1 MNKRFAR
8 ISALSLLALL
18 VAGCA
23 TTSVTPSASPAQSAA
38 LALLDQGKPKD
49 AAQQLEAQA
58 AGATGSARNQLLGDA
73 AFAWYEAGDTARARS
88 LLAQVQPRQLPP
100 LSKVR
105 VALVEAELALADR
118 QPPKALQA
126 LGSDPQAVPQNLR
139 ARWHLARA
147 QALEGTGDATAAL
160 DERARA
166 DNGLSGQARSD
177 NQRAIVRQLATLN
190 DATLQA
196 RAAALPAGDPL
207 YNFVGRALLSRGL
220 ALPRPFDRGEQ
231 WGFDTSKRPPAERD
245 GYRPPAKLAV
255 LLPLSGSLATAAAPV
270 RDGLLAGY
278 YGETRRRPAID
289 FIDTT
294 GTPAGALAAYQK
306 AVDSGADFVV
316 GPLGRDEVTALF
328 GRDAL
333 PVPVL
338 ALNRGTHAPPG
349 GSAGFSLAP
358 EDDGIAAA
366 EYLLAHERRNTLV
379 IGSND
384 DNGRR
389 AVAAFRDRFSER
401 GGKVAG
407 SVSVADT
414 PGDIGAQLRNAGAAD
429 SVLLAVKGN
438 TARALAPQLAL
449 AGFAGKT
456 RVATSQ
462 LMLGTGKPEDD
473 LVLDGI
479 VYPSELWN
487 VRGVGG
493 LPAATS
499 VADMLPTARGP
510 AGRLFAFGYDAW
522 QITAY
527 LEKLATGKDSG
538 LRGATGVLHLD
549 GFGNIVRTPAW
560 STFSGGRPTPLPDG
574 N

>member
-18 VAGCA
+18 FAGCA

-38 LALLDQGKPKD
+38 LALLDQGKPRD

-58 AGATGSARNQLLGDA
+58 AATAGSARNQLLADA
-73 AFAWYEAGDTARARS
+73 AFAWHEAGDAARARS
-88 LLAQVQPRQLPP
+88 LAAQVQPRQLTG

-105 VALVEAELALADR
+105 LALVNAELALADR
-118 QPPKALQA
+118 QPARALQA
-126 LGSDPQAVPQNLR
+126 LGSDRQAVPQNLR

-166 DNGLSGQARSD
+166 DSGLTGQARTD
-177 NQRAIVRQLATLN
+177 NQHAIVRQLAGLN

-207 YNFVGRALLSRGL
+207 YNFVGRALISRGL
-220 ALPRPFDRGEQ
+220 APPRPFDRGEQ
-231 WGFDTSKRPPAERD
+231 WGFDTSQRPPAERD
-245 GYRPPAKLAV
+245 GYRPPTKLAV

-278 YGETRRRPAID
+278 YGETRRRPEIH

-306 AVDSGADFVV
+306 AIDGGADFVV
-316 GPLGRDEVTALF
+316 GPLGRDEVSALF
-328 GRDAL
+328 ARDAL
-333 PVPVL
+333 PVPLL
-338 ALNRGTHAPPG
+338 ALNRGTGAPPA
-349 GSAGFSLAP
+349 GSAEFSLAP

-366 EYLLAHERRNTLV
+366 EYLLAHERRNALV
-379 IGSND
+379 IVSND

-389 AVAAFRDRFSER
+389 AVAAFRERFSER
-401 GGKVAG
+401 GGKVAA
-407 SVSVADT
+407 SVSVAEV
-414 PGDIGAQLRNAGAAD
+414 PGDVGAQLRSASAAD
-429 SVLLAVKGN
+429 AVFLAVKGS

-449 AGFAGKT
+449 AGFAGKS

-462 LMLGTGKPEDD
+462 LVLGTGKPEDD

-479 VYPSELWN
+479 AYPSELWS
-487 VRGVGG
+487 VRGVAG
-493 LPAATS
+493 LPAAAS
-499 VADMLPTARGP
+499 VAETLPTARGP
-510 AGRLFAFGYDAW
+510 AARLFAFGYDAW

-527 LEKLATGKDSG
+527 LEKLATGAEAN

-549 GFGNIVRTPAW
+549 GFGNILRTPAW
-560 STFSGGRPTPLPDG
+560 STFSGGRATPLPDG
-574 N
+574 R

>member
-18 VAGCA
+18 FAGCA
-23 TTSVTPSASPAQSAA
+23 TTSVTPSASPSQSTAQRN
-38 LALLDQGKPKD
+38 P
-49 AAQQLEAQA
+49 AQQTQAQA
-58 AGATGSARNQLLGDA
+58 ASAIGNDRNR
-73 AFAWYEAGDTARARS
+73 DT
-88 LLAQVQPRQLPP
+88 
-100 LSKVR
+100 
-105 VALVEAELALADR
+105 
-118 QPPKALQA
+118 
-126 LGSDPQAVPQNLR
+126 
-139 ARWHLARA
+139 
-147 QALEGTGDATAAL
+147 
-160 DERARA
+160 
-166 DNGLSGQARSD
+166 
-177 NQRAIVRQLATLN
+177 
-190 DATLQA
+190 
-196 RAAALPAGDPL
+196 
-207 YNFVGRALLSRGL
+207 
-220 ALPRPFDRGEQ
+220 Q
-231 WGFDTSKRPPAERD
+231 WGVDTSKRPPAERD

-255 LLPLSGSLATAAAPV
+255 LLPLSGNLAIAAAPV

-278 YGETRRRPAID
+278 YGESRRRPPID

-294 GTPAGALAAYQK
+294 GTPSGALAAYQK
-306 AVDSGADFVV
+306 AINNGADFVV

-328 GRDAL
+328 GHGAL

-338 ALNRGTHAPPG
+338 ALNRGTSAPPS

-366 EYLLAHERRNTLV
+366 EYLLAHERRNALV

-389 AVAAFRDRFSER
+389 AAAAFRERFGER
-401 GGKVAG
+401 GGKIAG
-407 SVSVADT
+407 SVSVAET
-414 PGDIGAQLRNAGAAD
+414 PGDIGPQLRNAAAAD
-429 SVLLAVKGN
+429 AVFLAVKGN

-462 LMLGTGKPEDD
+462 LVLGTGKPEDD

-479 VYPSELWN
+479 AYPSELWN

-493 LPAATS
+493 LPAATN

-510 AGRLFAFGYDAW
+510 AERLFAFGYDAW

-527 LEKLATGKDSG
+527 LEKLATGKESS
-538 LRGATGVLHLD
+538 LRGATGMLHLD
-549 GFGNIVRTPAW
+549 GFGNILRQPAW
-560 STFSGGRPTPLPDG
+560 STFSGGQATPLPDG
-574 N
+574 T

>member
-18 VAGCA
+18 FAGCA
-23 TTSVTPSASPAQSAA
+23 TTSVTPSASVNQAA
-38 LALLDQGKPKD
+38 AKAWD
-49 AAQQLEAQA
+49 AAQQTQAQA
-58 AGATGSARNQLLGDA
+58 TSASGNDRNQA
-73 AFAWYEAGDTARARS
+73 A
-88 LLAQVQPRQLPP
+88 
-100 LSKVR
+100 
-105 VALVEAELALADR
+105 
-118 QPPKALQA
+118 
-126 LGSDPQAVPQNLR
+126 
-139 ARWHLARA
+139 
-147 QALEGTGDATAAL
+147 
-160 DERARA
+160 
-166 DNGLSGQARSD
+166 
-177 NQRAIVRQLATLN
+177 
-190 DATLQA
+190 
-196 RAAALPAGDPL
+196 
-207 YNFVGRALLSRGL
+207 
-220 ALPRPFDRGEQ
+220 Q
-231 WGFDTSKRPPAERD
+231 WGVDTSKRPPAERD

-255 LLPLSGSLATAAAPV
+255 LLPLSGNLAIAAAPV

-278 YGETRRRPAID
+278 YGENRRRPPID

-306 AVDSGADFVV
+306 AINSGADFVV

-328 GRDAL
+328 GRGAL

-338 ALNRGTHAPPG
+338 ALNRGTSAPPS

-366 EYLLAHERRNTLV
+366 EYLLAHERRNALV

-389 AVAAFRDRFSER
+389 AAAAFRERFSER
-401 GGKVAG
+401 GGKIAG
-407 SVSVADT
+407 SVSVAET
-414 PGDIGAQLRNAGAAD
+414 PGDIGPQLRNAVAAD
-429 SVLLAVKGN
+429 AVFLAVKGN
-438 TARALAPQLAL
+438 TARALTPQLAL

-462 LMLGTGKPEDD
+462 LVLGTGKPEDD

-479 VYPSELWN
+479 AYPSELWN
-487 VRGVGG
+487 VRGIGG

-510 AGRLFAFGYDAW
+510 GQRLFAFGYDAW

-527 LEKLATGKDSG
+527 LEKLATGKESS

-549 GFGNIVRTPAW
+549 GLGNILRTPAW
-560 STFSGGRPTPLPDG
+560 STFSGGQATPLPDG
-574 N
+574 T

>member
-18 VAGCA
+18 FAGCA
-23 TTSVTPSASPAQSAA
+23 TTSVTQSASPAQSAA
-38 LALLDQGKPKD
+38 LALLDQGKPRE
-49 AAQQLEAQA
+49 AAAQLEAQA
-58 AGATGSARNQLLGDA
+58 ASATGSERNQLLADA
-73 AFAWYEAGDTARARS
+73 AFAWYEGGDAARARS
-88 LLAQVQPRQLPP
+88 LVAQVQPRQLSG

-105 VALVEAELALADR
+105 LALVNAELALADR
-118 QPPKALQA
+118 QPAQALQA

-147 QALEGTGDATAAL
+147 QALEGTGDGNAAL

-166 DNGLSGQARSD
+166 DIGLTGQARTD
-177 NQRAIVRQLATLN
+177 NQRAIVRQLAGLN

-207 YNFVGRALLSRGL
+207 YNFAGRALISRGL

-255 LLPLSGSLATAAAPV
+255 LLPLSGTLATAAAPV

-278 YGETRRRPAID
+278 YGETRRRPEIN

-294 GTPAGALAAYQK
+294 GTAAGALAAYQK
-306 AVDSGADFVV
+306 AIDSGADFVV

-328 GRDAL
+328 ARDAL
-333 PVPVL
+333 PVPLL
-338 ALNRGTHAPPG
+338 ALNRGTSAPPA

-366 EYLLAHERRNTLV
+366 EYLLAHERRNALV

-389 AVAAFRDRFSER
+389 AVAAFRERFSER
-401 GGKVAG
+401 GGKVAA
-407 SVSVADT
+407 SVSVAEV
-414 PGDIGAQLRNAGAAD
+414 PGDVGAQLRNAGAAD
-429 SVLLAVKGN
+429 AVFLAVKGG

-449 AGFAGKT
+449 SGFAGKS

-462 LMLGTGKPEDD
+462 LVLGTGKPEDD

-479 VYPSELWN
+479 AYPSELWN

-493 LPAATS
+493 LPAASS
-499 VADMLPTARGP
+499 VAETLPTARGP

-522 QITAY
+522 QISAY
-527 LEKLATGKDSG
+527 LEKLATGAEAN

-549 GFGNIVRTPAW
+549 GFGNILRTPAW
-560 STFSGGRPTPLPDG
+560 STFSGGRATPLPDG
-574 N
+574 R